1 MQTDRVKEEKSD
13 MAQLT
18 SGEYWVTDVVLAP
31 VPKLKRKELR
41 LISKLA
47 AFAEATE
54 EDFEGIRIPPLVVTM
69 VFSTKNDAI
78 RWRNKMEAA
87 GLEFDGEIR
96 EYEGEIL
103 GKGDK

>member
-1 MQTDRVKEEKSD
+1 MDL
-13 MAQLT
+13 LT
-18 SGEYWVTDVVLAP
+18 SGQYWVTDVVLAS
-31 VPKLKRKELR
+31 VPKMKRGKLR

-47 AFAEATE
+47 ALAEATGE
-54 EDFEGIRIPPLVVTM
+54 GFEGIRIPPLVVTM
-69 VFSTKNDAI
+69 VFATKNDAI

-96 EYEGEIL
+96 EYDGEIL

>member
-1 MQTDRVKEEKSD
+1 MDL
-13 MAQLT
+13 LT
-18 SGEYWVTDVVLAP
+18 SGQYWVTDVVLASA
-31 VPKLKRKELR
+31 PKMKRRTLR

-47 AFAEATE
+47 ALAEATE
-54 EDFEGIRIPPLVVTM
+54 EGFYGIRIPPLVVTM
-69 VFSTKNDAI
+69 VFATKNDAI

-103 GKGDK
+103 GREDK